1 MDAFNIWHSEWCFEV
16 QRFKH
21 SETTISFTPRCDRSK
36 SIKARY
42 DANCVQHLGLRAA
55 LRSKRSEGSRLY
67 RKVMLGRQETKGWG
81 SGLHR
86 KILRALGLQPPL
98 LSWDLVICIV
108 QYISALCVV
117 ILFIIN
123 SYFISI
129 LVQVILECEKHA
141 KLVICVYLSV
151 LCDIMLRALL
161 SSLVN
166 SIPLHNALFHA
177 QPDKVWEESWSP
189 RYLLFRFASMLTSDP
204 PRRRITPIL
213 FCPTSSFPDT
223 SLPQPHYK
231 MAIGTFSIFSHFYHI
246 NGIIPSEAAFQVCL
260 KEKHIQS
267 TSVR

>member
-1 MDAFNIWHSEWCFEV
+1 MQQFLFFKRCFYKFSSTVLVFRSYLELYINHDQWMRLIFDTV
-16 QRFKH
+16 NDVSRFKGSNTARPRFLSRH
-21 SETTISFTPRCDRSK
+21 DVTDPKVWKVTLSFFLRRLIQWVFTIFVPFATK
-36 SIKARY
+36 QQLKARY

-129 LVQVILECEKHA
+129 LVQVGN
-141 KLVICVYLSV
+141 V
-151 LCDIMLRALL
+151 
-161 SSLVN
+161 
-166 SIPLHNALFHA
+166 
-177 QPDKVWEESWSP
+177 
-189 RYLLFRFASMLTSDP
+189 
-204 PRRRITPIL
+204 
-213 FCPTSSFPDT
+213 
-223 SLPQPHYK
+223 
-231 MAIGTFSIFSHFYHI
+231 
-246 NGIIPSEAAFQVCL
+246 
-260 KEKHIQS
+260 
-267 TSVR
+267 